1 MKELITLRLP
11 LEGAPMTTVR
21 LATGG
26 VAASFGLG
34 LDDSEDLKLC
44 VTESLLLLLHGG
56 KTHAQVSFSEEEA
69 QLYITVVGEGKAE
82 NGGTMS
88 EDDISEALLEA
99 LAEEV
104 DLEKTDGRVGRVAF
118 RFSK

>member
-1 MKELITLRLP
+1 MKELISLRLP
-11 LEGAPMTTVR
+11 LEGGQMTAVR

-44 VTESLLLLLHGG
+44 VTESLLLLLHAG
-56 KTHAQVSFSEEEA
+56 KAYANVAFSEDGER
-69 QLYITVVGEGKAE
+69 LFICVTGEGQTQAE
-82 NGGTMS
+82 GRVS

-99 LAEEV
+99 LSEDAAVSRREERV
-104 DLEKTDGRVGRVAF
+104 EKVEF
-118 RFSK
+118 RFSR